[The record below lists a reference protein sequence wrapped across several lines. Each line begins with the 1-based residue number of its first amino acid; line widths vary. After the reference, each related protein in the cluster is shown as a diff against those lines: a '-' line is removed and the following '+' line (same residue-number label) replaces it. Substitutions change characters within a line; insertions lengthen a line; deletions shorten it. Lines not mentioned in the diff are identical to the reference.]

1 MYKRYKDLASAR
13 TYLEVDSDGVPSSK
27 RLKICVAVLL
37 YQMAEVDGRVSSKE
51 FEEIIREINSEFHA
65 VDEEASE
72 IIEVGA
78 FLAHEGTHL
87 DRFIGEIN
95 QHFDYEQREHL
106 FDMIV
111 KVAKADG
118 RFSPKEQEL
127 ALFLREKLLLP
138 LV

>member
-37 YQMAEVDGRVSSKE
+37 YQMAEVDGHVSSKE
-51 FEEIIREINSEFHA
+51 FEEIIREIDSEFHA
-65 VDEEASE
+65 IDEEASE
-72 IIEVGA
+72 ILEVGA
-78 FLAHEGTHL
+78 FLAHEGAHL

-106 FDMIV
+106 FEMIV